1 MGAIE
6 KEVKL
11 TAQQQRVLKLLFKF
25 RYVSAQSL
33 GQVMGIR
40 RVSAYEVL
48 ENLVSKSLVTK
59 VYKNEYRI
67 HGKPAYYYLN
77 KTGVTTVRKLM
88 DVKESVVHALYK
100 NDEATDDFIEHC
112 LKLMQLYTAIMPSLP
127 NDSDIFTKTE
137 INRFKQFPKN
147 RPDLYIR
154 TPDGQ
159 EAIVVLVDDKVPYI
173 IRKRLDEIITHS
185 EDEEWDGDYPYV
197 CFVLRDT
204 AAKFS
209 FLYTT
214 NKKLDSM
221 GMDEDELPILA
232 ASLASFDKPAS
243 QVWSTPF
250 NPKKLTALFNQRTDT
265 KERDDYK

>member
-1 MGAIE
+1 MGASK

-11 TAQQQRVLKLLFKF
+11 TVQQQRVLKLLFKF
-25 RYVSAQSL
+25 RYVSAQLL

-48 ENLVSKSLVTK
+48 EKLISNGLATK

-67 HGKPAYYYLN
+67 YGRPAYYYLN

-88 DVKESVVHALYK
+88 DVKESAVHALYK
-100 NDEATDDFIEHC
+100 NEEVTEEFIEHC
-112 LKLMQLYTAIMPSLP
+112 LKLTQLYASIMPSLP
-127 NDSDIFTKTE
+127 ENSDIFTKTE

-154 TPDGQ
+154 TPDGH
-159 EAIVVLVDDKVPYI
+159 EAIVVLVDEKPPYI

-185 EDEEWDGDYPYV
+185 ENEGWDGDYPRI
-197 CFVLRDT
+197 CFILRDGN
-204 AAKFS
+204 AKNS

-214 NKKLDSM
+214 GKKLESM
-221 GMDEDELPILA
+221 GFDDGEIYILA
-232 ASLASFDKPAS
+232 TSLKAIGGES
-243 QVWSTPF
+243 QSIWSNAL
-250 NPKKLTALFNQRTDT
+250 NPKSYISLF
-265 KERDDYK
+265 E

>member
-1 MGAIE
+1 MGASE

-11 TAQQQRVLKLLFKF
+11 TVQQQRVLKLLFKF
-25 RYVSAQSL
+25 RFVSSQLL

-40 RVSAYEVL
+40 RVSVYEVL
-48 ENLVSKSLVTK
+48 EKLVSKGLVTK

-77 KTGVTTVRKLM
+77 KTGATTVRKLM

-100 NDEATDDFIEHC
+100 NEEATEEFIEHC
-112 LKLMQLYTAIMPSLP
+112 LRLTQLYASIMLTIPDS
-127 NDSDIFTKTE
+127 SDIFTKAE

-154 TPDGQ
+154 TPDGS
-159 EAIVVLVDDKVPYI
+159 EAIVVLVDEKTPYI

-185 EDEEWDGDYPYV
+185 ENEGWDGDYPRV
-197 CFVLRDT
+197 CFVLRDGN
-204 AAKFS
+204 AKNS

-214 NKKLDSM
+214 RKKLESM
-221 GMDEDELPILA
+221 GFDEKEIYILA
-232 ASLASFDKPAS
+232 TSLKAIKEESRLM
-243 QVWSTPF
+243 WSNAL
-250 NPKKLTALFNQRTDT
+250 NPKKYVSLF
-265 KERDDYK
+265 E